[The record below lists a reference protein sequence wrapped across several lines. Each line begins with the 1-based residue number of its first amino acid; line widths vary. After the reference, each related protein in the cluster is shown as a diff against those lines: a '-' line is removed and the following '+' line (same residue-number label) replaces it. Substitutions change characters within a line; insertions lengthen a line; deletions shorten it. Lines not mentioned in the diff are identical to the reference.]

1 MSSNLHRNSTEAN
14 KHTPRGFDLAVN
26 NSRLVRDERGQSRYV
41 DNLVQERAENL
52 VDGNSAPPTTT
63 EGHVY
68 VLIDEGSGAVNAGW
82 QGAEY
87 NDVVRIQGGVWS
99 AITPVSGYLVVN
111 KSNNKYYKFNGTIWE
126 EFGGSVVW
134 GNITGTLSDQTDL
147 NSALG
152 GKEPTIT
159 AGTTGQYY
167 RGDKTFQTLDKTAVG
182 LGNVD
187 NTSDA
192 NKPVS
197 TAQQTEI
204 NTKNIFAYDDTDVS
218 PLTRRTKYRAVE
230 YVEFV
235 DDAIN
240 SETKIQLRAD
250 SVTPS
255 EVTRFGENGSG
266 NVDLKIAENK
276 LITGT
281 AGGFAIEL
289 TFAQEAILGLDV
301 NNEVKEFEVVEIYNI
316 LKEDAV
322 TGNKQLALLD
332 INGNSAN
339 VKAKFEISAIAVQNT
354 TANAVTISIGST
366 ALGTD
371 VANAVVIGASSVLK
385 LPLGTTFFS
394 ITSGQNLFISSAL
407 WNSASINIHVTISKI
422 WQ

>member
-14 KHTPRGFDLAVN
+14 KHTPKGFDLAVN
-26 NSRLVRDERGQSRYV
+26 NSRLIRDERGQSRYV

-52 VDGNSAPPTTT
+52 VNGNSAPPTTT

-68 VLIDEGSGAVNAGW
+68 VLIDNGSGAVNAGW

-99 AITPVSGYLVVN
+99 AITPVSGYLILN
-111 KSNNKYYKFNGTIWE
+111 KTDGKYYKFNGSIWE

-182 LGNVD
+182 LSNVD
-187 NTSDA
+187 NTSDV

-204 NTKNIFAYDDTDVS
+204 NTKNIFAYDDTDLS

-230 YVEFV
+230 YIEFE

-266 NVDLKIAENK
+266 NVDLKIQENK
-276 LITGT
+276 LLTGT
-281 AGGFAIEL
+281 AGGFAIEY
-289 TFAQEAILGLDV
+289 TASAECIIGLDSDS
-301 NNEVKEFEVVEIYNI
+301 EIKEFEVVEIYNI
-316 LKEDAV
+316 LKEETITA
-322 TGNKQLALLD
+322 NKTLALLD

-371 VANAVVIGASSVLK
+371 VANAVVIGANATLK

-394 ITSGQNLFISSAL
+394 TTTGQNLFISSAL
-407 WNSASINIHVTISKI
+407 WNSSSINIHVTISKI

>member
-1 MSSNLHRNSTEAN
+1 
-14 KHTPRGFDLAVN
+14 
-26 NSRLVRDERGQSRYV
+26 
-41 DNLVQERAENL
+41 VQERAENL
-52 VDGNSAPPTTT
+52 VNGNSAPPTTT

-68 VLIDEGSGAVNAGW
+68 VLIDNGSGAVNAGW

-99 AITPVSGYLVVN
+99 AITPVSGYLILN
-111 KSNNKYYKFNGTIWE
+111 KTDGKYYKFNGSIWE

-182 LGNVD
+182 LSNVD
-187 NTSDA
+187 NTSDV

-230 YVEFV
+230 YIEFV
-235 DDAIN
+235 DDAVN

-250 SVTPS
+250 SIKDA

-266 NVDLKIAENK
+266 NVDLKIQENK
-276 LITGT
+276 LLTGT

-289 TFAQEAILGLDV
+289 TFAQEGILGLDV

-371 VANAVVIGASSVLK
+371 VANAVVIGANALVK

-394 ITSGQNLFISSAL
+394 ITSGQNLFISSGS